1 MVRISQHSTEYGEVL
16 RISPNLVQMQAL
28 FMQCQ
33 YLVSNI
39 YIGLKHQTGD
49 IVFHKSFSQ
58 KFHLKALLPQR
69 KSIVVFLTQRYIQNL
84 EVAVRRCYVKKVFL
98 KFSQNSQENTCA
110 RASFLIKL
118 QV

>member
-16 RISPNLVQMQAL
+16 RISSNLVQMQTL

-49 IVFHKSFSQ
+49 IVFHKS
-58 KFHLKALLPQR
+58 
-69 KSIVVFLTQRYIQNL
+69 
-84 EVAVRRCYVKKVFL
+84 
-98 KFSQNSQENTCA
+98 
-110 RASFLIKL
+110 
-118 QV
+118 